1 MQMDLVHADGSVWEA
16 VYETGAD
23 TFRMNYVE
31 KGGKDPRPVS
41 FVTSDKTE
49 ESVVTLHRDATK

>member
-1 MQMDLVHADGSVWEA
+1 
-16 VYETGAD
+16 
-23 TFRMNYVE
+23 MNYVE